1 MTMNML
7 DGQLDPAEFQT
18 FTLSDGTEV

>member
-1 MTMNML
+1 MNML